1 MKSIRLKNGK
11 IMDCSAGKMHQA
23 DIFIQNGKI
32 MDATVC
38 SENLAAGEVEIDCRD
53 CIITPGLIDLHLHLF
68 FRGSELGVP
77 ADLAL
82 IPNGV
87 TTGMDAGTSGIWNF
101 ESCLQAN
108 QNNVSGYYS
117 LINVAPMGLISDD
130 IKEDI
135 DPALYDW
142 TRISCLT
149 EKYADRLKGLKIK
162 MGKSSV
168 GNLGIKPLKKAIQIA
183 EMCGLPLVVHV
194 TDPGVSIEA
203 IAECLRPG
211 DIFCHMYQGKGETI
225 LDKEGSIRKSIQDA
239 RERGVLFDACNG
251 NGNFSISVAQKAL
264 KQKFFPDIIST
275 DLTPNSW
282 YQGYAVSMPELMS
295 KYLALGLLLEQIIRC
310 TTWNPA
316 KFLGKEREL
325 GTLQAGTAGDVTV
338 WKLEQQN
345 RRYFDCTGDSV
356 DGNAAVYPV
365 MTIKSGMI
373 CWRAPGF

>member
-11 IMDCSAGKMHQA
+11 IMDCSAGKMYQA

-38 SENLAAGEVEIDCRD
+38 SENLAADEVEIDCRD

>member
-1 MKSIRLKNGK
+1 
-11 IMDCSAGKMHQA
+11 MDCSAGKMHQA

-38 SENLAAGEVEIDCRD
+38 SENLAADEVEIDCRD

-68 FRGSELGVP
+68 FCGSELGVP

-295 KYLALGLLLEQIIRC
+295 KYLALGLSLEQIIRC

>member
-1 MKSIRLKNGK
+1 
-11 IMDCSAGKMHQA
+11 MDCSAGKMYQA

-38 SENLAAGEVEIDCRD
+38 SENLAADEVEIDCRD

>member
-38 SENLAAGEVEIDCRD
+38 SENLAADKVEIDCRD

-68 FRGSELGVP
+68 FCGSELGVP

-142 TRISCLT
+142 TRISCLA

>member
-1 MKSIRLKNGK
+1 MKSIRLKNGQ
-11 IMDCSAGKMHQA
+11 ILDCSAGKMHQD
-23 DIFIQNGKI
+23 DIFIQKGKVT
-32 MDATVC
+32 DTTVC
-38 SENLAAGEVEIDCRD
+38 SENLAADKVEIDCRD

-68 FRGSELGVP
+68 YRGSELGVP

-87 TTGMDAGTSGIWNF
+87 TTGMDAGTAGIWNF

-130 IKEDI
+130 INENI

-142 TRISCLT
+142 TRISSLT

-162 MGKSSV
+162 MGKNSV
-168 GNLGIKPLKKAIQIA
+168 GNLGIKPLKEAIRIA
-183 EMCGLPLVVHV
+183 EMCELPVVVHV
-194 TDPGVSIEA
+194 TDPGVSIDA
-203 IAECLRPG
+203 IAEYLRPG

-225 LDKEGSIRKSIQDA
+225 LDKEGNIRKSIQDA
-239 RERGVLFDACNG
+239 RARGVLFDACNG

-295 KYLALGLLLEQIIRC
+295 KYLALGLSFEQIIRC

-316 KFLGKEREL
+316 QFLRQGRNL
-325 GTLQAGTAGDVTV
+325 GTLQTDTAGDVTV
-338 WKLEQQN
+338 WKLEQKN
-345 RRYFDCTGDSV
+345 RRYFDCTGDYV
-356 DGNAAVYPV
+356 DGSTAVYPV
-365 MTIKSGMI
+365 MTIKNGMI

>member
-38 SENLAAGEVEIDCRD
+38 SENLAADEVEIDCRD

-68 FRGSELGVP
+68 FCGSELGVP

-142 TRISCLT
+142 TRISCLA

>member
-38 SENLAAGEVEIDCRD
+38 SESLAADEGEIDCRD

>member
-38 SENLAAGEVEIDCRD
+38 SENLAADEVEIDCRD

>member
-38 SENLAAGEVEIDCRD
+38 SENLAADEVEIDCRD

-117 LINVAPMGLISDD
+117 LINVAPMGLISDE

>member
-38 SENLAAGEVEIDCRD
+38 SENLAADEVEIDCRD

-325 GTLQAGTAGDVTV
+325 GTLQDGTAGDVTV

>member
-38 SENLAAGEVEIDCRD
+38 SENLAADEVEIDCRD

-168 GNLGIKPLKKAIQIA
+168 GNLGIKHLKKAIQIA